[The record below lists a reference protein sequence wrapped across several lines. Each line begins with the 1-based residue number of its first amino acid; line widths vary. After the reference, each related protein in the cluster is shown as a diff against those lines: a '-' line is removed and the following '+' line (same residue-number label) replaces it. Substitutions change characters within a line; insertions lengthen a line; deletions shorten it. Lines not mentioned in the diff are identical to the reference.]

1 MIGERRPFW
10 RKVAPPLPKTCQCGS
25 RPPPHLSRLFTGGE
39 AARRSVSRT
48 AVNNERSLSSSF
60 VQSGACVHRNNRRHP
75 VRESRRAAFFRFLVS
90 SFSFEMYTVEE
101 ICIRECCGQGF
112 DKHESLWKGR
122 DAVSYTHLDV
132 YKRQVMASAHV
143 INILSNL
150 PISADKSAAAIQG
163 GMVPFYLVLFAALD
177 QMCIRDRPGGWIRFR
192 AALRGRDCREGR

>member
-10 RKVAPPLPKTCQCGS
+10 RKVAPPLPQTCQCGS

-75 VRESRRAAFFRFLVS
+75 VRESRRAAFFRFPVS

-101 ICIRECCGQGF
+101 LCIRECCGQGF

-122 DAVSYTHLDV
+122 DGVCGREEKLFFRKV
-132 YKRQVMASAHV
+132 FPPFP
-143 INILSNL
+143 NILAHS
-150 PISADKSAAAIQG
+150 KSIEAI
-163 GMVPFYLVLFAALD
+163 F
-177 QMCIRDRPGGWIRFR
+177 RPWRW
-192 AALRGRDCREGR
+192 GRRVACLQAGSWRWPSGYWG

>member
-1 MIGERRPFW
+1 MVAMIGERRSFW
-10 RKVAPPLPKTCQCGS
+10 RKAAPPLPQTCQCGS

-75 VRESRRAAFFRFLVS
+75 VRESRRAAFSRFPVS
-90 SFSFEMYTVEE
+90 LFSFEIYTVGE

-122 DAVSYTHLDV
+122 ESFSSEKFSLP
-132 YKRQVMASAHV
+132 S
-143 INILSNL
+143 
-150 PISADKSAAAIQG
+150 PISLKATCPS
-163 GMVPFYLVLFAALD
+163 PRND
-177 QMCIRDRPGGWIRFR
+177 QTRRTRGFR
-192 AALRGRDCREGR
+192 RRGSRRLR

>member
-10 RKVAPPLPKTCQCGS
+10 RKVAPPLPQTCQCGS

-75 VRESRRAAFFRFLVS
+75 VKESRRAAFFRFLVS

-122 DAVSYTHLDV
+122 DGVW
-132 YKRQVMASAHV
+132 
-143 INILSNL
+143 
-150 PISADKSAAAIQG
+150 G
-163 GMVPFYLVLFAALD
+163 
-177 QMCIRDRPGGWIRFR
+177 
-192 AALRGRDCREGR
+192 REGKRFWRLPTFFLPCKNFSVFQHRLTRSGQAARSIPPCPGPRERP

>member
-10 RKVAPPLPKTCQCGS
+10 RKVAPPLPQTCQCGS

-75 VRESRRAAFFRFLVS
+75 VRESRRAAFFRFPVS

-112 DKHESLWKGR
+112 DKHESLWRGR
-122 DAVSYTHLDV
+122 
-132 YKRQVMASAHV
+132 R
-143 INILSNL
+143 
-150 PISADKSAAAIQG
+150 
-163 GMVPFYLVLFAALD
+163 GM
-177 QMCIRDRPGGWIRFR
+177 R
-192 AALRGRDCREGR
+192 AALAGLGGEGEPWGCSPLPQKGSPSPPQFLSIPPIWRSPRKLPSARRPCHRDRRDTPAARRPWAVWEPL

>member
-10 RKVAPPLPKTCQCGS
+10 REVAPPLPQTCQCGS

-75 VRESRRAAFFRFLVS
+75 VRESRRAAFFRFPVS

-101 ICIRECCGQGF
+101 LCIRECCGQGF

-122 DAVSYTHLDV
+122 DGVWGRESFSSEKFYFLQISLKVTCSSPRNDQTRRIWGR
-132 YKRQVMASAHV
+132 RQRGS
-143 INILSNL
+143 
-150 PISADKSAAAIQG
+150 
-163 GMVPFYLVLFAALD
+163 
-177 QMCIRDRPGGWIRFR
+177 RR
-192 AALRGRDCREGR
+192 LR

>member
-10 RKVAPPLPKTCQCGS
+10 REVAPPLPQTCQCGS

-75 VRESRRAAFFRFLVS
+75 VRESRRAAFFRFPVS

-101 ICIRECCGQGF
+101 LCIRECCGQGF

-122 DAVSYTHLDV
+122 DGVWGREGKAFLQKSFP
-132 YKRQVMASAHV
+132 S
-143 INILSNL
+143 L
-150 PISADKSAAAIQG
+150 PQSSTSTSPSTPRSPPEG
-163 GMVPFYLVLFAALD
+163 
-177 QMCIRDRPGGWIRFR
+177 
-192 AALRGRDCREGR
+192 RGRRPRRQCGQARSEYGS

>member
-10 RKVAPPLPKTCQCGS
+10 RKVAPPLPQTCQCGS

-60 VQSGACVHRNNRRHP
+60 VQSGACVHRNNRRYP
-75 VRESRRAAFFRFLVS
+75 VRESRRAAFFRFPVS

-101 ICIRECCGQGF
+101 LCIRECCGQGF

-122 DAVSYTHLDV
+122 DGVWGRESFSSEKFSLP
-132 YKRQVMASAHV
+132 S
-143 INILSNL
+143 
-150 PISADKSAAAIQG
+150 PISPKAIYSS
-163 GMVPFYLVLFAALD
+163 PRND
-177 QMCIRDRPGGWIRFR
+177 QTRRI
-192 AALRGRDCREGR
+192 RGRRRRGSRRLR

>member
-1 MIGERRPFW
+1 MVAMIGERRPFW
-10 RKVAPPLPKTCQCGS
+10 RKVAPPLPQTCQCGS

-75 VRESRRAAFFRFLVS
+75 VRESRRAAFFRFPVS

-101 ICIRECCGQGF
+101 LCIRECCGQGF

-122 DAVSYTHLDV
+122 DGVWGREGKLFFRKVSPPFP
-132 YKRQVMASAHV
+132 
-143 INILSNL
+143 NISNL
-150 PISADKSAAAIQG
+150 L
-163 GMVPFYLVLFAALD
+163 YL
-177 QMCIRDRPGGWIRFR
+177 PGNRKAFSSSGSQPLNSRCNGKRSSTGER
-192 AALRGRDCREGR
+192 ASFV